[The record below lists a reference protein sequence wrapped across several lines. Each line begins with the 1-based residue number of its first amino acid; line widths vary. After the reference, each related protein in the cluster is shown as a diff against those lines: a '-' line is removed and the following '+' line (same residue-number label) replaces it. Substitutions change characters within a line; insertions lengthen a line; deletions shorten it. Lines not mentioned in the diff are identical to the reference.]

1 MKLLARYAITKR
13 CWKQIAVLG
22 MAASVV
28 LAASSAGANDHNNID
43 ANRPLSFD
51 DAESIGLGEQSL
63 EIGAAFVK
71 PHGRSAGGEFEVEY
85 LYGFAPNT
93 HLSIGIDPRVGGRAG
108 NDDTRF
114 DPGNL
119 SVGVFHNF
127 NREYGNTPAFAVRAD
142 AEFPTG
148 RDSQGV
154 DFRLRGIASKTVGQY
169 DRLHLNVDLNV
180 KSQPEDDER
189 RVAPGVILGYSR
201 PLGYPRR
208 FDRTG
213 LAELGV
219 RASEEEGGG
228 AVVSAGI
235 GLRQQVGYQ
244 SVLDIGLKSEFAGGN
259 GDRDE
264 LRLVVG
270 YSTAF

>member
-1 MKLLARYAITKR
+1 MKQLTKHTL
-13 CWKQIAVLG
+13 AVLSAG
-22 MAASVV
+22 AFVV
-28 LAASSAGANDHNNID
+28 FAASSAHAIDHNNID

-63 EIGAAFVK
+63 EVGGTLVV
-71 PHGRSAGGEFEVEY
+71 PRGGDVSGEFELEY

-93 HLSIGIDPRVGGRAG
+93 HLNVGIDPSVGGRA
-108 NDDTRF
+108 DTDNTDF
-114 DPGNL
+114 DAGDV

-127 NREYGNTPAFAVRAD
+127 NREYNNTPAFSVRAD
-142 AEFPTG
+142 AYLPTG

-169 DRLHLNVDLNV
+169 NRLHLNVDLNV
-180 KSQPEDDER
+180 NTETEAGDRS
-189 RVAPGVILGYSR
+189 VVPGVILGYSR

-208 FDRTG
+208 FDRTF
-213 LAELGV
+213 LAEVGV
-219 RASEEEGGG
+219 RGSEEKGTDPI
-228 AVVSAGI
+228 VSAGI

-244 SVLDIGLKSEFAGGN
+244 NVLDIGLQSDIAGGDN
-259 GDRDE
+259 ERDD
-264 LRLVVG
+264 LRFTIG